1 VTEYRTFTTEWGWSA
16 IVAGSRGL
24 QATFLPHP
32 TKAGVEA
39 DVASR
44 CPRAKPNARL
54 LPELVRTIQAYFA
67 GEPVRFNVRLDLSS
81 LGDFR
86 RRVFAACRKIPR
98 GKTATYADLARAAGS
113 PQAARAV
120 GSAMANN
127 PLPLIVPCHRV
138 VRSDG
143 SLGGFSAPQGQRLKR
158 RLIRLETGRN

>member
-16 IVAGSRGL
+16 IVAGSGGL
-24 QATFLPHP
+24 QATFLPHR
-32 TKAGVEA
+32 TKAALEA
-39 DVASR
+39 DVAR
-44 CPRAKPNARL
+44 RYPQAKPSARL

-67 GEPVRFNVRLDLSS
+67 GEPVRFNVRLDLTG

-113 PQAARAV
+113 PKAARAV

-143 SLGGFSAPQGQRLKR
+143 SIGGFSAPQGERLKR
-158 RLIRLETGRN
+158 RLIRIETGRN